1 MLASSIVFQSLAC
14 SCCVILTLVVL
25 AQHVFVTLTLP
36 EFLSLGEESASEAGT
51 YSLGVEPTW
60 IIDPIDGTTNFG
72 AC

>member
-1 MLASSIVFQSLAC
+1 M
-14 SCCVILTLVVL
+14 TLVVL
-25 AQHVFVTLTLP
+25 AQHVFALTLP